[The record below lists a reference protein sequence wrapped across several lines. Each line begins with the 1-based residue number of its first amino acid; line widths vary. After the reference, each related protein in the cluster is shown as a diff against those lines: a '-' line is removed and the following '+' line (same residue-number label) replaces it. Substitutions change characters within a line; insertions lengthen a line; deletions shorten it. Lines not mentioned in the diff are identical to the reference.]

1 MACSSFQFKA
11 VAGYFFII
19 HWPFGLNLYFLFNSG
34 MIYIFYC
41 ELPVSHCMTMI
52 VAILTVNNKGRFRQ
66 RKRIESFIYNFG
78 LTTDVRVST
87 IVVGGLSTYIDR
99 LYHQIRYWIESNAVH
114 QSLPAFNLCVL
125 PFIFRYRGLSEVCF
139 TSEFKAH
146 FYWAEKVWAAFI
158 TVFQGSNNV
167 SRACQGFEELNLL
180 ERICHCVTA
189 LKSVAVAEQDLDTL
203 VIIPF
208 SCEDNRAAVYLKTAH
223 TREWACSSVDELS
236 GLVVLTPL

>member
-1 MACSSFQFKA
+1 MVFTVVWWGLLFLT
-11 VAGYFFII
+11 II
-19 HWPFGLNLYFLFNSG
+19 KFYIELNWMSN
-34 MIYIFYC
+34 
-41 ELPVSHCMTMI
+41 
-52 VAILTVNNKGRFRQ
+52 VN
-66 RKRIESFIYNFG
+66 
-78 LTTDVRVST
+78 
-87 IVVGGLSTYIDR
+87 
-99 LYHQIRYWIESNAVH
+99 
-114 QSLPAFNLCVL
+114 QSIPAFNLGVL
-125 PFIFRYRGLSEVCF
+125 PFIFRYRGLPKVCF

-146 FYWAEKVWAAFI
+146 FYWTEKVWAAFI

-189 LKSVAVAEQDLDTL
+189 LESIAVPEQDLDTL

-208 SCEDNRAAVYLKTAH
+208 SCEDNRAAVYLQTAH